1 MPDICVGYAHEVA
14 HTVEAFLKFIRDEK
28 VQSLICPL
36 LPYVSLGLEADAPL
50 WDKWAL
56 AASFVDVH
64 GLSMSHVDQ

>member
-14 HTVEAFLKFIRDEK
+14 HTVEAFLEFIRDEK

-50 WDKWAL
+50 WNKRVL
-56 AASFVDVH
+56 AATSVDAY
-64 GLSMSHVDQ
+64 GL